1 MRKLWFPLT
10 VLAAV
15 LLSACGQPA
24 APAAT
29 ATPVTPTKAAAAIA
43 TSAPARCTVE
53 STLDKIGPT
62 QDNRFAPITDADW
75 TLGPADAKVTFL
87 EFSDF
92 M

>member
-10 VLAAV
+10 LLAAV
-15 LLSACGQPA
+15 LLSACGQAA

-29 ATPVTPTKAAAAIA
+29 ATPVAPTQVAMA

-53 STLDKIGPT
+53 STLDKIAPT
-62 QDNRFAPITDADW
+62 QDNRFAPITDQDW